1 MNPSELQAYCAGF
14 KGASQDLKW
23 GADICFSVAGKL
35 FCVIDTSHD
44 DAVAF
49 KTTPEE
55 FIMLTEREGIVP
67 APYTARYHWVLV
79 KNRSELKKSEWKE
92 YIKKSYA
99 LVFEKLTQK
108 EKLKVM

>member
-1 MNPSELQAYCAGF
+1 MNPSELHAYCAAF

-23 GADICFSVAGKL
+23 GADLCFSVAGKL
-35 FCVIDTSHD
+35 FCVIDTAHD

-55 FIMLTEREGIVP
+55 FITLTERDGIVP

-79 KNRSELKKSEWKE
+79 KNRSALKKSEWKK
-92 YIKKSYA
+92 YIKKSYE
-99 LVFEKLTQK
+99 LVFEKHTKK